1 MKVNKDQFNYWQLR
15 DLQAEQENQDEATDK
30 LKIINSAYQQAQT
43 YLSDE
48 VKKIYRRYFYAD
60 ISTDEI
66 ESIMSSHISPSELV
80 TLKALA
86 SDITD
91 KESKKAV
98 DDYLSRLAAKSRIT
112 RLEEMQVKAYIA
124 AKSAGAVE
132 LEQNVKL
139 HTDVM
144 KRAWAQAE
152 KQGAVYDKAK
162 DYKLDASNAKPVLEQ
177 RKDKI
182 VIKDPKT
189 GKEVAS
195 VSMKVDESKTKFTKM
210 PNKYVERALN
220 SRWNGSN
227 FSSRIWDNTD
237 KLADRLK
244 ELFTVKELSNMP
256 EREMIKQID
265 QEFNVGK
272 FNASRL
278 IRTEVNYFYSK
289 TKLDNWKRRGIKQY
303 QLIAIL
309 DSRTSKIC
317 RSINKKIFNVSDAV
331 FGKNMPP
338 LHPFCRTVA
347 VIYLG
352 AKRLKNVTGPEFKFR
367 DIPTHLEK
375 DKFKKSDIEK
385 IYKRLKFVFESYQ
398 KETGIDIQK
407 EMQNPT
413 FIDKDNPYND
423 EKSKFVRYL
432 LEKTGYTDYPR
443 KVETVEKSDRFY
455 RGVRDTPTKSA
466 QEFLDQINTG
476 DMPISGAGNSSK
488 GRGLYISD
496 LEFIARM
503 HVNKGASGKIVIWG
517 LDKKSRIL
525 DFDNC
530 YMPVAYHEINLSV
543 PDAVKTT
550 ESNLD
555 ILALVCG
562 YDIIRWKSTINVLNR
577 GKMLWPKYIK

>member
-1 MKVNKDQFNYWQLR
+1 MKSDKDQFNYWQLR
-15 DLQAEQENQDEATDK
+15 DLQDEQDNQDEATDK
-30 LKIINSAYQQAQT
+30 LNIINSAYQKAQA

-48 VKKIYRRYFYAD
+48 IKKIYRRYFYAD
-60 ISTDEI
+60 ISADEV

-86 SDITD
+86 NDITD

-162 DYKLDASNAKPVLEQ
+162 DYKLTDRNAKPVLEQ
-177 RKDKI
+177 RKNKI
-182 VIKDPKT
+182 TIKDPKT
-189 GKEVAS
+189 GKKVAS
-195 VSMKVDESKTKFTKM
+195 VSMKIDESKTKLTKM
-210 PNKYVERALN
+210 PNKYVERALD

-256 EREMIKQID
+256 EREMIKRID

-289 TKLDNWKRRGIKQY
+289 TKLDNWKKRGVKQY

-317 RSINKKIFNVSDAV
+317 RSINKKTFNVSDAV
-331 FGKNMPP
+331 FGKNIPP
-338 LHPFCRTVA
+338 LHPFCRTVP

-352 AKRLKNVTGPEFKFR
+352 ASKGT
-367 DIPTHLEK
+367 TK
-375 DKFKKSDIEK
+375 DDYDMI
-385 IYKRLKFVFESYQ
+385 
-398 KETGIDIQK
+398 KEILG
-407 EMQNPT
+407 E
-413 FIDKDNPYND
+413 
-423 EKSKFVRYL
+423 
-432 LEKTGYTDYPR
+432 
-443 KVETVEKSDRFY
+443 
-455 RGVRDTPTKSA
+455 
-466 QEFLDQINTG
+466 
-476 DMPISGAGNSSK
+476 DMPSKKVYNKLKRSGGSYWNNLNVDIKRRLELKKHPEKMLPNLENMVFPETKFTKYLFDHSSDGGWPK
-488 GRGLYISD
+488 
-496 LEFIARM
+496 
-503 HVNKGASGKIVIWG
+503 GKIIKEK
-517 LDKKSRIL
+517 L
-525 DFDNC
+525 
-530 YMPVAYHEINLSV
+530 
-543 PDAVKTT
+543 
-550 ESNLD
+550 
-555 ILALVCG
+555 G
-562 YDIIRWKSTINVLNR
+562 YDIDNYSEYVDAIKKAARIYPAKYKADNGYGRLYEQKIMLYNKDGLPINVVV
-577 GKMLWPKYIK
+577 GWIVIHDDPKRIRYTSSYIKEVKKDE

>member
-15 DLQAEQENQDEATDK
+15 DLQDEQDNQDEATDK
-30 LKIINSAYQQAQT
+30 LNIINHAYQKAQT

-60 ISTDEI
+60 ISADEV

-162 DYKLDASNAKPVLEQ
+162 DYKLNNSNVEPVLEQ
-177 RKDKI
+177 RKSEI

-189 GKEVAS
+189 GKELAS
-195 VSMKVDESKTKFTKM
+195 VSMKFDEPKTKLTKM
-210 PNKYVERALN
+210 PNRYVERALN

-244 ELFTVKELSNMP
+244 ELFTVKELSNMS
-256 EREMIKQID
+256 EREMTKRID

-289 TKLDNWKRRGIKQY
+289 TKLDNWKSRGVEQY

-317 RSINKKIFNVSDAV
+317 RSINKKIFNVKDAV

-338 LHPFCRTVA
+338 LHPFCRTVP
-347 VIYLG
+347 VIYLDTP
-352 AKRLKNVTGPEFKFR
+352 KNT
-367 DIPTHLEK
+367 IK
-375 DKFKKSDIEK
+375 DDYDMIKELLGEDMPSKKVYDKLKSDGGSYWNNLNVDIKRRLDLKKHPEK
-385 IYKRLKFVFESYQ
+385 ALPNLENIVFPEAKF
-398 KETGIDIQK
+398 
-407 EMQNPT
+407 
-413 FIDKDNPYND
+413 
-423 EKSKFVRYL
+423 
-432 LEKTGYTDYPR
+432 TGYLFSR
-443 KVETVEKSDRFY
+443 E
-455 RGVRDTPTKSA
+455 
-466 QEFLDQINTG
+466 
-476 DMPISGAGNSSK
+476 SK
-488 GRGLYISD
+488 KGW
-496 LEFIARM
+496 
-503 HVNKGASGKIVIWG
+503 NKGKIIKEK
-517 LDKKSRIL
+517 L
-525 DFDNC
+525 
-530 YMPVAYHEINLSV
+530 
-543 PDAVKTT
+543 
-550 ESNLD
+550 
-555 ILALVCG
+555 G
-562 YDIIRWKSTINVLNR
+562 YDIDNFSD
-577 GKMLWPKYIK
+577 

>member
-60 ISTDEI
+60 ISADEV

-80 TLKALA
+80 TLQAL
-86 SDITD
+86 SSNITD

-112 RLEEMQVKAYIA
+112 RLEEMQLKAYVA

-132 LEQNVKL
+132 LDQHVKL

-144 KRAWAQAE
+144 KRAWEQAE
-152 KQGAVYDKAK
+152 KQSAVYDKAK
-162 DYKLDASNAKPVLEQ
+162 DYKLNNSNVEPALEQ
-177 RKDKI
+177 RESEV

-189 GKEVAS
+189 GKELVN
-195 VSMKVDESKTKFTKM
+195 VSMKSDEPKTKLTKM

-220 SRWNGSN
+220 SRWHGSN

-244 ELFTVKELSNMP
+244 ELFTVKELSNMS
-256 EREMIKQID
+256 EREMIKRID

-289 TKLDNWKRRGIKQY
+289 TKLDNWKSRGVEQY

-317 RSINKKIFNVSDAV
+317 RSINKKIFNVRDAV

-338 LHPFCRTVA
+338 LHPFCRTVP
-347 VIYLG
+347 VIYLDK
-352 AKRLKNVTGPEFKFR
+352 AKTELKQDPEFKFSAL
-367 DIPTHLEK
+367 PLEK
-375 DKFKKSDIEK
+375 DKFDGEVAQKLYDRLELVFYKYKEDTGVDVKKLMNSDK
-385 IYKRLKFVFESYQ
+385 
-398 KETGIDIQK
+398 
-407 EMQNPT
+407 
-413 FIDKDNPYND
+413 FIDFSDPFND
-423 EKSKFVRYL
+423 EKSKFIRYL
-432 LEKTGYTDYPR
+432 LNKIGFDTLPA
-443 KVETVEKSDRFY
+443 KSIKSDATNLQRVY
-455 RGVRDTPTKSA
+455 RGVHDSKDKNS
-466 QEFLDQINTG
+466 EYFIDMINNG
-476 DMPISGAGNSSK
+476 DMPISGAGNSTK
-488 GRGLYISD
+488 GRGLYFS
-496 LEFIARM
+496 EA
-503 HVNKGASGKIVIWG
+503 KGQALYHSKKGNNPLVGEWE
-517 LDKKSRIL
+517 LDMDARIL
-525 DFDNC
+525 DYSKAVLLNTLGDLKLGIPEEYN
-530 YMPVAYHEINLSV
+530 IN
-543 PDAVKTT
+543 
-550 ESNLD
+550 ESNVD
-555 ILALVCG
+555 IIAILSG
-562 YDIIRWKSTINVLNR
+562 YDIIKKDAAINVLNR
-577 GKMLWPKYIK
+577 GKLYWLGFIN